1 MDRRRVLIVGAR
13 GFLGSY
19 AVDAAAHQAEVLRGD
34 RYSAGLEGVTG
45 GVVIDVSD
53 AASVNRAFRSAKP
66 DAVLL
71 LAAMSDIDRCEA
83 QPEEA
88 FAVNVRGAEN
98 VANACAQT
106 NARLVYASTAAV
118 FDGRKQ
124 SYREDDERCPISV
137 YGKTKAEAEAVLQA
151 LVPAAFVVRV
161 SLVLGWARRSGTN
174 SMLNTLRQR
183 WEAGKSVSFPVSE
196 IRNPIHAASAA
207 EIMIT
212 LLMDYDHA
220 GGIYHAGA
228 SDSMSR
234 YEMGRRLAARLNVP
248 DLLVEPQTVPI
259 PGRAPRGE
267 HHCLLTEK
275 LQKLFGIEA
284 QTCDQVIERCFS

>member
-1 MDRRRVLIVGAR
+1 MDRRKVLIVGAR

-19 AVDAAAHQAEVLRGD
+19 AVDAATHNAEVVRGD
-34 RYSAGLEGVTG
+34 RHTAGLEGVTG
-45 GVVIDVSD
+45 GVVVDVSD
-53 AASVNRAFRSAKP
+53 AASVNRAFRSTKP

-106 NARLVYASTAAV
+106 NARLVYVSTAAV

-124 SYREDDERCPISV
+124 GYREDDERCPISV
-137 YGKTKAEAEAVLQA
+137 YGRTKAQAEAVVQA
-151 LVPAAFVVRV
+151 LVPDAFVIRV
-161 SLVLGWARRSGTN
+161 SLVLGWAHRSGTN
-174 SMLNTLRQR
+174 SMLNTLRER
-183 WEAGKSVSFPVSE
+183 WEAGKSVFFSVSE
-196 IRNPIHAASAA
+196 TRNPIHAASAA
-207 EIMIT
+207 EIMVT
-212 LLMDYDHA
+212 LLSDQDHA

-234 YEMGRRLAARLNVP
+234 YEMGRRLAARLSVP
-248 DLLVEPQTVPI
+248 DHLVEPQTVPI

-267 HHCLLTEK
+267 HHFLLTEK
-275 LQKLFGIEA
+275 LERLLGIEA